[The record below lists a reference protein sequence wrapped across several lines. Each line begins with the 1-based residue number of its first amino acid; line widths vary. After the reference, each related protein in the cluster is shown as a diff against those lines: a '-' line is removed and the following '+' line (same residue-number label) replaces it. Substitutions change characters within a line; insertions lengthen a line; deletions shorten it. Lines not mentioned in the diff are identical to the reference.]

1 MVVYEVRLL
10 REVHVLHVKE
20 IYGLDKMR
28 LLRL

>member
-10 REVHVLHVKE
+10 REVHVSHVKE
-20 IYGLDKMR
+20 IYGPNKMR